1 MMDSKS
7 RAAYRY
13 NDRNAIRIGDL
24 VFTPDEPRIE
34 IAGRPAYLCR
44 QELALLQLL
53 ATRKG
58 LIVSAVTIAKRMA
71 RGRKPLTVT
80 GVAVYVHRL
89 RARLKYAGVAIRT
102 LRGFGYLLEAS
113 ESRMLK

>member
-7 RAAYRY
+7 HTAHPPH
-13 NDRNAIRIGDL
+13 DHGVVRIGNL
-24 VFTPDEPRIE
+24 VFTPGGPRVE
-34 IAGRPAYLCR
+34 IAGRPVYLRR

-58 LIVSAVTIAKRMA
+58 SIVSAVTIAKRMS

-80 GVAVYVHRL
+80 GVAVYIHRL
-89 RARLKYAGVAIRT
+89 RARLKYGGVAIHT
-102 LRGFGYLLEAS
+102 LRGFGYLLEVS
-113 ESRMLK
+113 DPRMQK